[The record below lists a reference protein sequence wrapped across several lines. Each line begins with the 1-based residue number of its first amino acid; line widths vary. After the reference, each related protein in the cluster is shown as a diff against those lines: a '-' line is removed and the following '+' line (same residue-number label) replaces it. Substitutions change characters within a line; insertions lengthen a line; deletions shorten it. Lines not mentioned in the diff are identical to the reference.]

1 MSGTETD
8 PQRKAELETISR
20 NCAVIAEGAPEDFY
34 QALQLTWFIQ
44 LALQIESNGHSVS
57 LGRVD
62 QYLYPFYE
70 EDIRA
75 GRLTEDFARELLESA
90 WLKVFSINKIR
101 GWSHTRF
108 SAGSP
113 LYQNVTIWRTDTRG
127 GRRCQPAQLPHPR
140 LGGQSA
146 AAAAQPVRALSQ
158 RIEPG
163 VHGRLHPRH

>member
-1 MSGTETD
+1 MSGTEAD

-20 NCAVIAEGAPEDFY
+20 NCAVIAEGAPGLIY

-75 GRLTEDFARELLESA
+75 GRLTEDFA
-90 WLKVFSINKIR
+90 
-101 GWSHTRF
+101 
-108 SAGSP
+108 GSS
-113 LYQNVTIWRTDTRG
+113 WK
-127 GRRCQPAQLPHPR
+127 A
-140 LGGQSA
+140 
-146 AAAAQPVRALSQ
+146 
-158 RIEPG
+158 PG
-163 VHGRLHPRH
+163 